1 MKTIKKLLLC
11 AAVGTAVSLVSAAPI
26 QAQTLSYADLVS
38 RLTDME
44 QVAVLPLPGEKT
56 ALASSYDRASVYDEK
71 TGQYLKWDANGD
83 GHGIVRRE
91 GENEVL
97 GEMDG
102 PGVIW
107 RIWSATP
114 KEGHV
119 RIYLDGKET
128 PAVDLPFTGY
138 FDGKNAPFNYPAL
151 VYKTASN
158 GFDSYVPISFQKHCK
173 IVADKSW
180 GDYFQFT
187 YSTFPQGTMVPT
199 FTRDLDEAS
208 KAALTEANRKLSDGL
223 GTNMARRG
231 EETMQSNIIV
241 PAKSVAT
248 IAELDGPQAITNL
261 RVQLGKLAMEN
272 AAQTFREA
280 VLRIYWDDQTSPSVW
295 VPLGDFFGAAPGF
308 AAYKT
313 LPLGMTDEGMY
324 SNWFMPFRKARLEI
338 LNEGEAPLPMKW
350 TIKHAPLSRD
360 IGFYGRFHA
369 KWHRDSMLP
378 DPKTGR
384 AIDWPMLVTQGRGRF
399 VGVMLHVWN
408 PRGGWWGEGDEKFF
422 VDGEKFPSTIGTGSE
437 DYFGYAWSSMKV
449 FNQALHSQPNSDAR
463 PGNNSVNRWH
473 IADNVPF
480 QSGIEADIE
489 KYFPNSKPTLFAAT
503 AYWYLQEDGS
513 DPYGYAPLET
523 RIGYYQKP
531 PTSGRVKGALE
542 GEELKISDKT
552 GGDTQAQDMGEF
564 GGEWSNFS
572 QLWWTKS
579 KPGDKLTLA
588 FNAPTAGNYNIK
600 ANFTKAIDYGIAQFS
615 VDGEKLG
622 DKMDFYNAGVIATG
636 EIILGTRQLS
646 AGEHK
651 FTIEIVGAN
660 DKAEK
665 GYMVGFDYLRLEAVK

>member
-1 MKTIKKLLLC
+1 MKKIQFSLCTAALLLSG
-11 AAVGTAVSLVSAAPI
+11 AACRAENLTYAGLVK
-26 QAQTLSYADLVS
+26 

-44 QVAVLPLPGEKT
+44 QVAVLPMPGEKT

-71 TGQYLKWDANGD
+71 TGKYIKWDANGD
-83 GHGIVRRE
+83 GHGVIRRE

-97 GEMDG
+97 AEMNG

-119 RIYLDGKET
+119 RIYLDGAEKPT
-128 PAVDLPFTGY
+128 VDLPFTGY
-138 FDGKNAPFNYPAL
+138 FDGKNAPFSYPAL

-158 GFDSYVPISFQKHCK
+158 GFDSYVPISFHKSCK
-173 IVADKSW
+173 IIADKNW

-187 YSTFPQGTMVPT
+187 YSIFPQGTTVPT
-199 FTRDLDEAS
+199 FTRNLGEAD
-208 KAALTEANRKLSDGL
+208 KAALAEANRKLSDGL
-223 GTNMARRG
+223 GADTSLPGQAAI
-231 EETMQSNIIV
+231 QSNIIV
-241 PAKSVAT
+241 PAHDVAT
-248 IAELDGPQAITNL
+248 VAVLDGPQAITNL
-261 RVQLGKLAMEN
+261 RVQLGKLAMDS
-272 AAQTFREA
+272 AVQTFREA
-280 VLRIYWDDQTSPSVW
+280 VLRIYWDDQTAPAVW

-308 AAYKT
+308 AKYKT
-313 LPLGMTDEGMY
+313 LPVGMTDEGMY
-324 SNWFMPFRKARLEI
+324 SNWYMPFRKARIEI
-338 LNEGEAPLPMKW
+338 LNEGDTPLPMKW
-350 TIKHAPLSRD
+350 TIKHAPLSRP
-360 IGFYGRFHA
+360 IGWYGRFHA
-369 KWHRDSMLP
+369 KWHRDSMRP
-378 DPKTGR
+378 DLKTGR
-384 AIDWPMLVTQGRGRF
+384 TIDWPFLVTQGRGRF
-399 VGVMLHVWN
+399 VGVMLHIWN

-480 QSGIEADIE
+480 QYGIEADIE
-489 KYFPNSKPTLFAAT
+489 KYYPNSKPTLFAAT

-513 DPYGYAPLET
+513 DPYGYAPLDT
-523 RIGYYQKP
+523 RIGYYQTVP
-531 PTSGRVKGALE
+531 VSPRVKGALE
-542 GEELKISDKT
+542 GEELKIVEKT
-552 GGDTQAQDMGEF
+552 GGTTEVQGMDGYQA
-564 GGEWSNFS
+564 EWSNFS

-588 FNAPTAGNYNIK
+588 FNVPTAGRYNVK
-600 ANFTKAIDYGIAQFS
+600 ANFTKAIDYGIAQFW

-622 DKMDFYNAGVIATG
+622 DKIDFFNDGVIPTG
-636 EIILGTRQLS
+636 EINLGTRDLL

-660 DKAEK
+660 DKAQK
-665 GYMVGFDYLRLEAVK
+665 AYMTGLDYLRLEAAK